1 MPLFDWRCP
10 KHGTFERA
18 HPICPGN
25 GCDSADVV
33 KVFLKPPGSRSDST
47 KRFDAGIRKSAEMMN
62 LSNFRSAKA
71 GESSKVPLQGA
82 QVLWGNDVNKAMPN
96 GMGAM
101 TQMAAKQAN
110 TVFKTTQGAVT
121 LPNNGMRQA
130 ATETGI
136 TKRPLPRAERTGVR
150 GE

>member
-10 KHGTFERA
+10 KHGTFERS

-33 KVFLKPPGSRSDST
+33 KVFLKAPGARSDST
-47 KRFDAGIRKSAEMMN
+47 RRFDAGIRKSAEMMN

-71 GESSKVPLQGA
+71 GESSKIPMQQ
-82 QVLWGNDVNKAMPN
+82 QVLWGNEVNKALPN

-110 TVFKTTQGAVT
+110 TVFKTTQGDVR

-130 ATETGI
+130 ANETKI
-136 TKRPLPRAERTGVR
+136 TSRPLPAAERQGVR